1 MIALLGHGRALIAWA
16 VGLVLCVGVM
26 ALGSSATIDD
36 LFLRVELGYLA
47 GCLGAAVM
55 MTVFLLA
62 RLRSQE
68 GDLSVLIE
76 AIEHE
81 PLEI

>member
-1 MIALLGHGRALIAWA
+1 M
-16 VGLVLCVGVM
+16 LCVGVM

-55 MTVFLLA
+55 MPSSSCCACAVA
-62 RLRSQE
+62 GRAS
-68 GDLSVLIE
+68 LSVLVE

>member
-1 MIALLGHGRALIAWA
+1 
-16 VGLVLCVGVM
+16 M
-26 ALGSSATIDD
+26 AGASHD

-47 GCLGAAVM
+47 GCVVAAIM
-55 MTVFLLA
+55 MGIFLLTC
-62 RLRSQE
+62 LRSATPE
-68 GDLSVLIE
+68 SLSLLVE

>member
-1 MIALLGHGRALIAWA
+1 M
-16 VGLVLCVGVM
+16 LCVGVM

-55 MTVFLLA
+55 MTIFLLA
-62 RLRSQE
+62 RLRSQD
-68 GDLSVLIE
+68 GDLERAHRGHRARAARDLIPRP
-76 AIEHE
+76 AR
-81 PLEI
+81 